1 MYGLEPNPV
10 PTTSFLILLP
20 FWGPKKDVGTGLD
33 SIIGLFYHS
42 CSSVIPTSPTFD
54 FYTFA
59 PGATPST
66 IVQRRDSARPRTNF
80 LSNISTYVN
89 PADSLLLG
97 AHAQRGHVCVC
108 LLLYISLLEC
118 LLVSQTQRRSEIRTV
133 FSENAPLQ
141 SCTNSRHFITAE
153 NAHAHYIRLRA
164 ILFLVVLQ
172 FRELQYYRASKS
184 HTNWQ
189 AKDNP

>member
-1 MYGLEPNPV
+1 MKVEVGMADQQGTMYGLEPNPV
-10 PTTSFLILLP
+10 PTTSFLISLP

-33 SIIGLFYHS
+33 SIIHS
-42 CSSVIPTSPTFD
+42 CSSVIPIHPLPLIFIL
-54 FYTFA
+54 YTFA

-66 IVQRRDSARPRTNF
+66 IVQRRDSARPRTNVHD
-80 LSNISTYVN
+80 IYVR
-89 PADSLLLG
+89 LLQQSLG

-141 SCTNSRHFITAE
+141 S
-153 NAHAHYIRLRA
+153 
-164 ILFLVVLQ
+164 
-172 FRELQYYRASKS
+172 
-184 HTNWQ
+184 
-189 AKDNP
+189 